1 MTMNYRSISDLNS
14 TILRNLHRLPRD
26 LDLVVGVPRSGLLA
40 ANLLALMANIRL
52 SDLDA
57 YVEGRVYTSGVT
69 KAAGMREEG
78 AGRRKVLVLDD
89 SIYGGGAME
98 TARAR
103 VEAAGLDD
111 EVIFAAV
118 YGLHPSHSQADLV
131 FETVPDPRL
140 FQWNFMHHKFLE
152 RSCVDIDGVL
162 CHDPSLDENDDGPAY
177 LRFMTNARPLYHMT
191 HPIGTLVTSRL
202 ERYRPQTE
210 AWLARTGLRYGKLVM
225 LDLPSAAERRRLA
238 AHGRFKADYY
248 RTSDAILFIESENQ
262 QARTIARVA
271 GKPVLCLETHS
282 LIEPSLGALLS
293 QVPKVGS
300 PAQGLRI
307 AKQAT
312 RTLIGPHRYAALRR
326 LKGRLSP

>member
-1 MTMNYRSISDLNS
+1 MNYRSISDMNS
-14 TILRNLHRLPRD
+14 TILKNLHRLPRD

-52 SDLDA
+52 TDLDS

-69 KAAGMREEG
+69 KASGMREAS
-78 AGRRKVLVLDD
+78 AGPRKVLVLDD
-89 SIYGGGAME
+89 SIFGGGAME
-98 TARAR
+98 AARRR
-103 VEAAGLDD
+103 VEEAGLGD
-111 EVIFAAV
+111 EVLFAAV
-118 YGLHPSHSQADLV
+118 YGVHPTHSQADLV

-140 FQWNFMHHKFLE
+140 FQWNFMHHRFLE

-177 LRFMTNARPLYHMT
+177 LRFMTEARPLYHMT

-202 ERYRPQTE
+202 EKYRPETE

-238 AHGRFKADYY
+238 AHGSFKAEHY

-262 QARTIARVA
+262 QARTIAQLA

-282 LIEPSLGALLS
+282 LIEPTIGALLS
-293 QVPKVGS
+293 QVPKVAS
-300 PAQGLRI
+300 TAQGLRI
-307 AKQAT
+307 AKEAT
-312 RTLIGPHRYAALRR
+312 RSLIGSDRYAALRR
-326 LKGRLSP
+326 LKGRLAR